1 MGRHPIRTDGCVCGG
16 DVECGEDEMAVKNQ
30 KLNYMKKTIG
40 FCLIA
45 SPFVALFVFAAKDF
59 GLLEVAATFG
69 VVALFITVFAVGFH
83 LIEED

>member
-1 MGRHPIRTDGCVCGG
+1 
-16 DVECGEDEMAVKNQ
+16 
-30 KLNYMKKTIG
+30 MKKTIG

-45 SPFVALFVFAAKDF
+45 SPFVALFVFAAKDL